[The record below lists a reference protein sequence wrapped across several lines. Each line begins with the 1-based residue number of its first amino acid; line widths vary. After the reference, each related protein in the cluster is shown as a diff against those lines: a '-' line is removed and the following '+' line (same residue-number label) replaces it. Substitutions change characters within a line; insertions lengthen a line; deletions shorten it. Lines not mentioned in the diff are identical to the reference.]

1 MNRLAAAMMGLV
13 MIGVAWGQPAEP
25 APTSTPPAPASAA
38 GEQPAAPGSPRSPML
53 RPQSG
58 LVTKPRPVATIF
70 NPNQNVKEAI
80 DAAIARGE
88 PERRRVLVVW
98 GDNQSRFSL
107 RWQEVM
113 QLPDTDRLARY
124 HYEVVNA
131 DISEG
136 GFGMINR
143 ELAKSYGAE
152 LVIATNMRP
161 YLTIIETVGENKG
174 KAVLNRS
181 SEGLQKPR
189 SSKIDGDY
197 FSLLVQ
203 DFLAAQRLPGL
214 VAGTEVDAALA
225 RAKTRS
231 VPLMVFFL
239 DLEDAWSTRFD
250 LWLKKPG
257 VVKPE
262 TDGGE
267 PGTLAQRFEVL
278 TVDVLRWQ
286 GGAQAYADFG
296 GDAAEA
302 SPWYVIVDAERT
314 RLAPDKDKGESDL
327 GFPTGDEVPKFIAM
341 LRRVQPAMTE
351 ADGQAITKSL
361 EGMVRTPSAK

>member
-1 MNRLAAAMMGLV
+1 
-13 MIGVAWGQPAEP
+13 
-25 APTSTPPAPASAA
+25 
-38 GEQPAAPGSPRSPML
+38 ML
-53 RPQSG
+53 RPQPG
-58 LVTKPRPVATIF
+58 QAIRPRPVATIF

-80 DAAIARGE
+80 DAAIARGG

-113 QLPDTDRLARY
+113 QLPDTERLARY
-124 HYEVVNA
+124 HYEVINA

-143 ELAKSYGAE
+143 ELAKSLGAE

-161 YLTIIETVGENKG
+161 YLTVIETVGDSKG

-181 SEGLQKPR
+181 SDGLQKPR
-189 SSKIDGDY
+189 SSKLDGDY

-203 DFLAAQRLPGL
+203 DFLAAHRLPGL
-214 VAGTEVDAALA
+214 VAATEIEQALA
-225 RAKTRS
+225 RAKSRQ
-231 VPLMVFFL
+231 VPLLVFFL

-262 TDGGE
+262 TEGGAA
-267 PGTLAQRFEVL
+267 GTLAQRLEVL

-286 GGAQAYADFG
+286 GGAQIYSDFG
-296 GDAAEA
+296 GDGAEA
-302 SPWYVIVDAERT
+302 SPWYVVVDAERQ
-314 RLAPDKDKGESDL
+314 RLAPDKSKGEGDL
-327 GFPTGDEVPKFIAM
+327 GFPTGEEVPKFIAM
-341 LRRVQPAMTE
+341 LRRVQPALTE
-351 ADGQAITKSL
+351 EEGQAIVKSL
-361 EGMVRTPSAK
+361 EGMVRVPSAK

>member
-1 MNRLAAAMMGLV
+1 MSRLAALVVCLGL
-13 MIGVAWGQPAEP
+13 IGAAYGQSATP
-25 APTSTPPAPASAA
+25 APTPPTPTPAPT
-38 GEQPAAPGSPRSPML
+38 PTAPESPRSPML
-53 RPQSG
+53 RPQPG
-58 LVTKPRPVATIF
+58 LATKPRPVATIF

-88 PERRRVLVVW
+88 AERRRVLVVW

-124 HYEVVNA
+124 HYEVIHA

-152 LVIATNMRP
+152 LVISTNMRP
-161 YLTIIETVGENKG
+161 YLTVIETVGENKG

-203 DFLAAQRLPGL
+203 DFLAAHRLPGL
-214 VAGTEVDAALA
+214 VAGSEVEAALA
-225 RAKTRS
+225 RAKTRG
-231 VPLMVFFL
+231 VPLLVFFL

-262 TDGGE
+262 AAGGE
-267 PGTLAQRFEVL
+267 PGPLARRFEVL

-302 SPWYVIVDAERT
+302 SPWYVIVDADRR

-327 GFPTGDEVPKFIAM
+327 GFPTGEEVPKFIAM
-341 LRRVQPAMTE
+341 LRRVQPALTE
-351 ADGQAITKSL
+351 DEGQAIAKSL
-361 EGMVRTPSAK
+361 EGMVRTPSGK